1 MKQLLWTIQDEKA
14 FREFERTGVL
24 RANKDFLFCQE
35 EFRFAYDWISNQMKR
50 RKPTIFINPTESP
63 AIRINFISLM
73 IFPGFVYRH
82 MIMECGTWLMRK
94 HGTWILW
101 NV

>member
-35 EFRFAYDWISNQMKR
+35 DFWFAYDWISKATPHKCHN
-50 RKPTIFINPTESP
+50 PHYTIGS
-63 AIRINFISLM
+63 
-73 IFPGFVYRH
+73 
-82 MIMECGTWLMRK
+82 K
-94 HGTWILW
+94 
-101 NV
+101 

>member
-35 EFRFAYDWISNQMKR
+35 EFRFVYDWISK
-50 RKPTIFINPTESP
+50 ESL
-63 AIRINFISLM
+63 I
-73 IFPGFVYRH
+73 
-82 MIMECGTWLMRK
+82 
-94 HGTWILW
+94 
-101 NV
+101 